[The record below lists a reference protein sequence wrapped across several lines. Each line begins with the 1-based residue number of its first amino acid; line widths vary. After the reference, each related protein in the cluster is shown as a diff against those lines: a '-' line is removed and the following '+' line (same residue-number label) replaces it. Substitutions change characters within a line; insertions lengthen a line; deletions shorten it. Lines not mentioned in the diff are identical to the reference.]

1 MEADKRTCTICGH
14 IETQILYPE
23 STLKYGDVNRDSQVN
38 SSDAV
43 ILKKYLAKMDV
54 FVMKN

>member
-43 ILKKYLAKMDV
+43 ILKNILLKWMFL
-54 FVMKN
+54 